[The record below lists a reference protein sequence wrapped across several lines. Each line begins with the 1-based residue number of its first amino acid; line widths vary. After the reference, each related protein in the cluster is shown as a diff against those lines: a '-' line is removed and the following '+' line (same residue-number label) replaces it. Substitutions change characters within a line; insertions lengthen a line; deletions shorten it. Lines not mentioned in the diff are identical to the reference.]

1 MKYLKWINKNVSD
14 KSGKTALILGA
25 TGSFG
30 AFISKALAYKGCNII
45 IAARSIDRLNL
56 LKNELMA
63 INDKIS
69 IDILVVDLF
78 SIKSVD
84 SLIED
89 ISNIT
94 IDYFISTAGVYQ
106 LPSSKTLDNLEV
118 HFETNYFSQAYI
130 LEYFVSNKKN
140 TKLIFMSS
148 ISYRFNKIDYDNIES
163 IGIKNKTKIYARSK
177 RLLLNHLCYY
187 KKRGYN
193 IEIPHPGI
201 SPTSLF
207 FGKNKGFKGIIKY
220 ITFPLMKLIFQNP
233 SKCALGVLYSIDHN
247 TKYMMQIGPR
257 GLFKIWGYPHI
268 YKLHKCVLNDKEH
281 DKLLEKYNLI
291 LDNVKNKE
299 KII

>member
-89 ISNIT
+89 ISIQV
-94 IDYFISTAGVYQ
+94 YST
-106 LPSSKTLDNLEV
+106 
-118 HFETNYFSQAYI
+118 F
-130 LEYFVSNKKN
+130 
-140 TKLIFMSS
+140 
-148 ISYRFNKIDYDNIES
+148 
-163 IGIKNKTKIYARSK
+163 
-177 RLLLNHLCYY
+177 
-187 KKRGYN
+187 
-193 IEIPHPGI
+193 
-201 SPTSLF
+201 
-207 FGKNKGFKGIIKY
+207 
-220 ITFPLMKLIFQNP
+220 
-233 SKCALGVLYSIDHN
+233 LYV
-247 TKYMMQIGPR
+247 P
-257 GLFKIWGYPHI
+257 
-268 YKLHKCVLNDKEH
+268 
-281 DKLLEKYNLI
+281 
-291 LDNVKNKE
+291 
-299 KII
+299 